1 MAKGPTSR
9 ESAEQTE
16 EATHAGTRQAEQAMR
31 MGTQQAEQAMRMG
44 SEGMDWMR
52 VFAEQSLNLSKAAVE
67 GYLAAARK
75 TANSM
80 NQQASEFRERSI
92 SLAHESLTHTFE
104 FANRV
109 MRAKEPQEL
118 LHLQSEFLTRQVQT
132 LAERTNDIGQ
142 VMAQGVKAAS
152 KTATE
157 QMRTA
162 AE

>member
-1 MAKGPTSR
+1 MAKGPTTR
-9 ESAEQTE
+9 DFAE
-16 EATHAGTRQAEQAMR
+16 QAEQAM
-31 MGTQQAEQAMRMG
+31 QMRNE
-44 SEGMDWMR
+44 SMDWMR
-52 VFAEQSLNLSKAAVE
+52 IVAEQSLSLSKAAVE

-75 TANSM
+75 TADSM

-92 SLAHESLTHTFE
+92 SLANEALAHTFD

-109 MRAKEPQEL
+109 MRAKEPQEV
-118 LHLQSEFLTRQVQT
+118 LHLQSEFLSRQVQT
-132 LAERTNDIGQ
+132 LAEKTNDLGQ
-142 VMAQGVKAAS
+142 LMAQGVKTAS